1 MYSHRCIVI
10 DDEESFMHVFLTG
23 GSGFVGQHL
32 IRQLRAEGHTVLALA
47 RSAASA
53 QTVTD
58 TGAQPVRGDLAELSG
73 RNDSAVPP
81 KWLDHLNEVDA
92 VVHAAARMEF
102 WGPDAGFRAD
112 NYEPTVALHAA
123 AAQAGVSRFVLINA
137 SGVSMGSQR
146 AAVVDEN
153 TDNGTPNIAY
163 CRVKLVTENALRNA
177 STPEMTLVILRPP
190 FIWGPGITTIAEAV
204 DAANKGQWMWID
216 GGRHIMDFVHV
227 GNLADAVVLALTHGR
242 HGAVYYVTDG
252 NPMPIRD
259 FFTALLDTQGVDVSG
274 SRSVP
279 LAVAA
284 PIAAVMDAAARLLR
298 RRTAPPL
305 NNWLITCMGRGR
317 AYDIS
322 AARADLGYRPRIS
335 LDAGLLEMAR

>member
-1 MYSHRCIVI
+1 
-10 DDEESFMHVFLTG
+10 
-23 GSGFVGQHL
+23 
-32 IRQLRAEGHTVLALA
+32 
-47 RSAASA
+47 
-53 QTVTD
+53 VTD
-58 TGAQPVRGDLAELSG
+58 AGAQPVRGDLAELSG

-81 KWLDHLNEVDA
+81 KWLDHLHEVDA

-123 AAQAGVSRFVLINA
+123 AAQAGVSRFVLISA
-137 SGVSMGSQR
+137 AGVSMGSQR

-163 CRVKLVTENALRNA
+163 CRVKLATENALRNPA
-177 STPEMTLVILRPP
+177 TPGMTLVILRPP

-216 GGRHIMDFVHV
+216 DGRHIMDFVHV
-227 GNLADAVVLALTHGR
+227 DNLADAVVLALTHGR
-242 HGAVYYVTDG
+242 HGAPYYVTDG
-252 NPMPIRD
+252 TPMPIRD
-259 FFTALLDTQGVDVSG
+259 FFTALLATQGVDVFG

-284 PIAAVMDAAARLLR
+284 PIAAVMDGAARSADAPR
-298 RRTAPPL
+298 HRSTTGSSPAWAATAPTTSVPPAP
-305 NNWLITCMGRGR
+305 TSATDRESASTP
-317 AYDIS
+317 AYS
-322 AARADLGYRPRIS
+322 RWHARASSLQATPSFPPWNLPGDGARFVGSQRGGMSVCHRPCRERM
-335 LDAGLLEMAR
+335 GLVVRALRPT

>member
-1 MYSHRCIVI
+1 MR
-10 DDEESFMHVFLTG
+10 VFLTG
-23 GSGFVGQHL
+23 GSGFVGQHV
-32 IRQLRAEGHTVLALA
+32 IRQLRTEGHTVLALA

-58 TGAQPVRGDLAELSG
+58 AGAQPVRGDLAELAG
-73 RNDSAVPP
+73 RTDSAVRP
-81 KWLDHLNEVDA
+81 KWLDHLHEVDA

-102 WGPDAGFRAD
+102 WGPDARFRAD
-112 NYEPTVALHAA
+112 NYEPTIALHAA
-123 AAQAGVSRFVLINA
+123 AAQAGVSRFVLISA

-163 CRVKLVTENALRNA
+163 CRVKLATENALRNA
-177 STPEMTLVILRPP
+177 ATPGMTLIILRPP

-216 GGRHIMDFVHV
+216 DGRHIMDFVHV
-227 GNLADAVVLALTHGR
+227 DNLADAVVLALTHGR
-242 HGAVYYVTDG
+242 HGAPYYLTDG
-252 NPMPIRD
+252 TPMPIHD
-259 FFTALLDTQGVDVSG
+259 FFTALLATQGVDVSG
-274 SRSVP
+274 GRSVP

-284 PIAAVMDAAARLLR
+284 PIAAVMDGAARLLR

-305 NNWLITCMGRGR
+305 NNWLITCMGRDR